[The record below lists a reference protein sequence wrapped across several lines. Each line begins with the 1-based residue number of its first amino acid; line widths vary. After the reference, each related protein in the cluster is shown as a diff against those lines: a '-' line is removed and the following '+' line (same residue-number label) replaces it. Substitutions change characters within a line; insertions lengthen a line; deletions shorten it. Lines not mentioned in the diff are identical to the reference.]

1 MHLFIY
7 AILISFAIS
16 YLLGPLV
23 IPMLQKLKFGQM
35 VRDDGPQSHLSKAGT
50 PTMGGIL
57 ILLALV
63 ITCVILFNGPIEYIL
78 LSVLVTL
85 GYGLV
90 GFLDDFIKVVKKRS
104 MGLRAYQKIIGQL
117 GLAIVIAVFAYNDPN
132 IGSGLIVPF
141 TGTELDLGVWFIPFT
156 VFVVLAVV
164 NGVNLT
170 DGLDG
175 LATSVTIANTVTFG
189 FIYIIFI
196 VAANDSGQTLLA
208 SNLSN
213 MLVFI
218 GALTGACMGFLR
230 FNTYPAKVF
239 MGDTG
244 ALAIGGA
251 LSVIAIMLRVT
262 LFIPIM
268 GIMFVLSN
276 VSVMLQVGSYKL
288 RRKRIFKMAPLHHHY
303 ELKGTP
309 ETKIVTLY
317 TLITII
323 ACLIALLGI

>member
-57 ILLALV
+57 ILIALV
-63 ITCVILFNGPIEYIL
+63 ITCVILFNGPVEYIL

-141 TGTELDLGVWFIPFT
+141 TSIEVDLGVWFIPFT

-189 FIYIIFI
+189 FIYILFI
-196 VAANDSGQTLLA
+196 GAANASGQTLFA

-251 LSVIAIMLRVT
+251 LSVIAIMLKIT

-309 ETKIVTLY
+309 ETKIVTMY

-323 ACLIALLGI
+323 ACMIALLGI